1 MWTRLRCLLGTGRRS
16 PRYRCRARGLCM
28 VCMTLVG
35 SLLPNRAAADG
46 GLRLSVQWEKL
57 GALLKRPDAETSP
70 SCPSWR
76 SDADREVVRA
86 VGAESRSLLEGS
98 PTRGRWSLVAHDWD
112 AAKLL
117 MGRLTA
123 TDEVKRDRSSRMVL
137 LRGRFGDGPVAPF
150 AQLGL
155 GQWRIDPD
163 MPAIPHDVLVAGQLG
178 VGVEYVIASWVSVA
192 LEADGTVLDPGR
204 LEPSYPQPLEPRGA
218 PLLSRDVRW
227 VHPPALW
234 GSFLAARA
242 RF

>member
-1 MWTRLRCLLGTGRRS
+1 MWTRLRCLLPNGRPS
-16 PRYRCRARGLCM
+16 PRHRCRAQRLCIL
-28 VCMTLVG
+28 CLTLVG

-46 GLRLSVQWEKL
+46 GLRLSVEWEKL
-57 GALLKRPDAETSP
+57 GALLGRPEVDT
-70 SCPSWR
+70 CPSWR

-98 PTRGRWSLVAHDWD
+98 PTTNRWSLVAHDWD

-123 TDEVKRDRSSRMVL
+123 TDEVKRGRSNRMVV
-137 LRGRFGDGPVAPF
+137 LRGRLGDGPVAPF

-178 VGVEYVIASWVSVA
+178 VGIEYAIASWVSVGF
-192 LEADGTVLDPGR
+192 EADGTVLDPGR